1 MISKDEAQPILR
13 KPSLRPDPQPKRIK
27 LHKSS
32 GSQWMINSVFISL
45 ILITIYTLTH
55 LNTENVKLSD
65 AFHGLG
71 MTLNQIFFQPNAGSD
86 GIVVLLQALGS
97 SVLLAIVT
105 TIIGAVVG
113 FVLAVLASR
122 NLTNAYLGAGIRSAM
137 AIIRAIP
144 TILWA
149 LIFSIAVGLGPA
161 AAIMG
166 LSFHSIA
173 YLTKAYSESIE
184 EIDQSTIE
192 ALKVTGCK
200 FWVIVFQAVW
210 PTIIPSL
217 VSWTFI
223 RLEINFA
230 NAIAVGAAAG
240 AGGIG
245 YQLFVA
251 SGMSFDFHE
260 VGMIVYMVIIVAML
274 LEFVAVKIRQ
284 HYLTTK

>member
-1 MISKDEAQPILR
+1 MISKQGSKPIIER
-13 KPSLRPDPQPKRIK
+13 PSFSKDPQPKKIK
-27 LHKSS
+27 LRKSS
-32 GSQWMINSVFISL
+32 ASTWMINSVFIGL
-45 ILITIYTLTH
+45 ILITLYTLTH
-55 LNTENVKLSD
+55 LDTQNVKMAD
-65 AFHGLG
+65 AFHGLM
-71 MTLNQIFFQPNAGSD
+71 MTLDQMFLQPNAGSD
-86 GIVVLLQALGS
+86 GFMVLLEALGV
-97 SVLLAIVT
+97 SVLLAILT

-113 FVLAVLASR
+113 FFLAVLASR
-122 NLTNAYLGAGIRSAM
+122 NLTNAYFGAGIRSAM

-149 LIFSIAVGLGPA
+149 LIFSIAVGLGPT
-161 AAIMG
+161 AAILG

-184 EIDQSTIE
+184 EIDPAIIE

-200 FWVIVFQAVW
+200 FWTIVFQAVW

-230 NAIAVGAAAG
+230 NAVAVGAAAG

-245 YQLFVA
+245 YQLFVT
-251 SGMSFDFHE
+251 SGLSFDFHE
-260 VGMIVYMVIIVAML
+260 VGYIVYMVIFVTMI
-274 LEFVAVKIRQ
+274 LEFIAVKIRQ
-284 HYLTTK
+284 HYLAN